1 MEGNEPSEGQTPSN
15 LMTEQSKAK
24 QKPVAVLLESRLAQQ
39 HYTAPGAVQR
49 LAGPSRRGRRGP
61 CTSSE
66 GLLWPA
72 RRPLREK
79 HLFAR
84 ASRLKAT
91 QQPEALQPETG
102 NWERRDQTTKF
113 QPRTGDGEFTRDM
126 RGNNNRESR
135 HERLIEFVFN

>member
-1 MEGNEPSEGQTPSN
+1 MRLVTARDAEPDTSKRLDRDNEAT
-15 LMTEQSKAK
+15 KRAK
-24 QKPVAVLLESRLAQQ
+24 QAVLLESRLAQQ
-39 HYTAPGAVQR
+39 HYTTPGPVQQ
-49 LAGPSRRGRRGP
+49 LAGPSGRGRRGP
-61 CTSSE
+61 CTPSE

-72 RRPLREK
+72 ERPLREK

-126 RGNNNRESR
+126 RGTITKSQDMN
-135 HERLIEFVFN
+135 V